1 MKTERVEPGMK
12 VKFPPDLKVWLKQR
26 AAKNLRSMNN
36 EVVAA
41 VMAERER
48 IERAENATGKRT

>member
-1 MKTERVEPGMK
+1 MK
-12 VKFPPDLKVWLKQR
+12 VKFPPEIKLWLKQQ

-41 VMAERER
+41 VLAARER
-48 IERAENATGKRT
+48 IEQEKANRA